1 MNSNKRGA
9 SEKAAVA
16 EATVTNGFFDFL
28 RDFKMLVK
36 FRLSLTVVFSSAM
49 GFLIAGSGRWDWF
62 SLFMLIVGGFLVT
75 GAANILNQVL
85 EKDFDRL
92 MERTKERPLAAGR
105 MRISE
110 AVLLAGIMALFGVTM
125 LAWFNPWTAF
135 LGMVALM
142 MYAFVY
148 TPLKRIGPIAVFVGA
163 IPGALPTLIGAAAAE
178 GFISSLGASLF
189 AIQFFWQFPHFWSIA
204 WLGHD
209 DYVRAGYRLLPD
221 GAGERRNTT
230 GFYAFLYALP
240 LFPLAAA
247 PWLSGATGWV
257 SAVVAAVL
265 SMGYAW
271 LGWGLYRRNDRRAA
285 LQLMFYSFM
294 YIPVALVAFY
304 LDKI

>member
-1 MNSNKRGA
+1 MNRNKREA
-9 SEKAAVA
+9 VEKVVL
-16 EATVTNGFFDFL
+16 TGTSVKSGLLDFV

-49 GFLIAGSGRWDWF
+49 GFLIASSGGWDWF
-62 SLFMLIVGGFLVT
+62 SLFMLVIGGFLVT

-92 MERTKERPLAAGR
+92 MERTAQRPLAAGR

-148 TPLKRIGPIAVFVGA
+148 TPLKRIGPVAVFVGA

-178 GFISSLGASLF
+178 GFILSLGASLF

-209 DYVRAGYRLLPD
+209 DYIRAGYRLLPD
-221 GAGERRNTT
+221 GAGERGNTT
-230 GFYAFLYALP
+230 GLYAFLYALP
-240 LFPLAAA
+240 LLPLALS
-247 PWLSGATGWV
+247 PWLIGATSWV
-257 SAVVAAVL
+257 SAAVIAAL
-265 SMGYAW
+265 SVGYAW
-271 LGWGLYRRNDRRAA
+271 LGWGLYRRNDRKAA
-285 LQLMFYSFM
+285 LQLMFYSFI
-294 YIPVALVAFY
+294 YIPVALIALY